1 MTILSKF
8 EFGVLRLSIDHQM
21 KRNAINADMFD
32 ALTEALVQA
41 SQDESVR
48 VVLMLLNKCVQ
59 RPKS

>member
-41 SQDESVR
+41 SQDESGPI
-48 VVLMLLNKCVQ
+48 LNKCVQ